1 MKKTILKILAWVVCI
16 MALFSFVHAS
26 AENNDKSMSLLAINV
41 RKADCLLLRCGSSA
55 YLIDTGLKDTVEQ
68 VLSVL
73 AAEGVTHL
81 DGIILTHTHSDHA
94 GGLKK
99 LLASDLEIDALYA
112 SRFYVEIKEGKHPIE
127 KALNKNPQ
135 REGIRIGWLS
145 AGDTLPLDGGS
156 LDVLG
161 PVEESEKENCN
172 SVVLLASGGGGTMLL
187 AGDMEIPEETS
198 LLAAGLIPKV
208 DVLKIGNHGE
218 QDATGPA
225 LIRACE
231 PKVALISTNTEDE
244 KDTPHKRVIGLLNQ
258 WNVSI
263 YQTQHTV
270 DGVLV
275 TIRNGEISVE
285 QK

>member
-1 MKKTILKILAWVVCI
+1 
-16 MALFSFVHAS
+16 
-26 AENNDKSMSLLAINV
+26 
-41 RKADCLLLRCGSSA
+41 
-55 YLIDTGLKDTVEQ
+55 
-68 VLSVL
+68 
-73 AAEGVTHL
+73 
-81 DGIILTHTHSDHA
+81 
-94 GGLKK
+94 
-99 LLASDLEIDALYA
+99 
-112 SRFYVEIKEGKHPIE
+112 
-127 KALNKNPQ
+127 
-135 REGIRIGWLS
+135 
-145 AGDTLPLDGGS
+145 
-156 LDVLG
+156 
-161 PVEESEKENCN
+161 
-172 SVVLLASGGGGTMLL
+172 MLL